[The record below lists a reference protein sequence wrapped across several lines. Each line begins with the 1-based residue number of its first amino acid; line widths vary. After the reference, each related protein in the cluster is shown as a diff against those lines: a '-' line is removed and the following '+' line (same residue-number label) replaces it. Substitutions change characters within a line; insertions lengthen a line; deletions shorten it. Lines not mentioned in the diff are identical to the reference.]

1 LTGLTGSVPFEFA
14 MNKIKKSKKVCP
26 FWSPLGQTCK
36 IRNEGLFIPL
46 GDHVEVYCKGSEYPL
61 CKQFALLERAQTATG
76 EALTAYDKADRRH
89 SPRIK
94 SNHRLTFIRLSDSG
108 HAICPQP
115 SAANTLDI
123 STGGMRMSTR
133 EVLMH
138 DSIIQFQFVPP
149 FDSNIQSGLAKVKW
163 CMPVNNTLF
172 YYTGLSFQS
181 DHIIKEIDAYL
192 G

>member
-1 LTGLTGSVPFEFA
+1 VTE
-14 MNKIKKSKKVCP
+14 
-26 FWSPLGQTCK
+26 
-36 IRNEGLFIPL
+36 E
-46 GDHVEVYCKGSEYPL
+46 
-61 CKQFALLERAQTATG
+61 AQTSF
-76 EALTAYDKADRRH
+76 DKADRRH

-108 HAICPQP
+108 HAICLQP

-149 FDSNIQSGLAKVKW
+149 FDSNVQSGLAKVKW
-163 CMPVNNTLF
+163 CIPANNTLF
-172 YYTGLSFQS
+172 YYAGLSFQS
-181 DHIIKEIDAYL
+181 DHIIKDIDAYL